1 MNRLRDHLVSSRLA
15 GNVATSPGETRR
27 NSGRLI
33 DGNIDYTF
41 GLCDHEDAQVADAEA
56 AVAALCGAPAIE
68 NDPDGPGWI
77 DPDATLD
84 GIRRHRE
91 RLAEHAERGSRVLVA
106 TGHPTGLLGHYI
118 RIAAG
123 LADAGCDVVAPLDD
137 EWVVETAGGHQGLRY
152 VQGVGCMWNGG
163 DLQHTHRSQF
173 MEAALARA
181 EDEGSLPDLVVADHG
196 MAGAAVE
203 HGIETLSIADVND
216 PALPLAAARGRTE
229 AVLVIDDNLAPCL
242 FEPVTDAIL
251 ADLAARPQPA

>member
-1 MNRLRDHLVSSRLA
+1 MRDLRDHLVTSGLA
-15 GNVATSPGETRR
+15 GPVATSPGETRR
-27 NSGRLI
+27 NCGRLI
-33 DGNIDYTF
+33 DGNVDYTF
-41 GLCDHEDAQVADAEA
+41 GLRDHEDAEVADAEA
-56 AVAALCGAPAIE
+56 AVAAICGAPSIRD
-68 NDPDGPGWI
+68 DPDGPGWI
-77 DPDATLD
+77 DPDATIE

-91 RLAEHAERGSRVLVA
+91 RLAAHADGDSRVLVA

-118 RIAAG
+118 RVAAA
-123 LADAGCDVVAPLDD
+123 LETAGCEIVTPLDD

-163 DLQHTHRSQF
+163 DLQHTHRSVF

-181 EDEGSLPDLVVADHG
+181 EEEAIVPDLVVADHG

-203 HGIETLSIADVND
+203 RGIETLSIADVND
-216 PALPLAAARGRTE
+216 PALPLAAARGRTD

-251 ADLAARPQPA
+251 AGVSG